1 MIKVASLFLIFYKF
15 RCSIWIWKFSTG
27 LFILIGASNG
37 YMYKQHIFWQNLSTG
52 GFKERKILNSKT
64 AFFSLVD
71 KTNH

>member
-1 MIKVASLFLIFYKF
+1 MIKAASLFLIFYKF
-15 RCSIWIWKFSTG
+15 RCSIWFWKFSTG

-37 YMYKQHIFWQNLSTG
+37 YMYNIYFGKISPTG